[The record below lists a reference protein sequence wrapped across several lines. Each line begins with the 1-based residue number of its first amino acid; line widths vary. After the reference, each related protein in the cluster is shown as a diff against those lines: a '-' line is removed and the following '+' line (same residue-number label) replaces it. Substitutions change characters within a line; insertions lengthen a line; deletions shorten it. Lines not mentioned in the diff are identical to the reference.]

1 MLTFHESTLE
11 IERLIM
17 DDSFSN
23 HTAETLEFHLSMCE
37 WYYTHTFVHADPL
50 ACNKLIFLRQAV
62 SLYRALVPVVVVAP
76 APAPVRRRPNL
87 PRAPLREITNVRLVH
102 GIASRKNK
110 ERWDGDDVVATE
122 VRKRLR
128 ALSM

>member
-37 WYYTHTFVHADPL
+37 WYYTNTFVHVDPL

-62 SLYRALVPVVVVAP
+62 SLYRALVPVVVVVE
-76 APAPVRRRPNL
+76 PAPVRRRPNL
-87 PRAPLREITNVRLVH
+87 PRAPLRELTNVRLVH

-110 ERWDGDDVVATE
+110 DRREDVVVVE
-122 VRKRLR
+122 VRKRSR

>member
-1 MLTFHESTLE
+1 MLTFHESANE

-17 DDSFSN
+17 DNSFTN
-23 HTAETLEFHLSMCE
+23 HIAETLEFHLSMCE
-37 WYYTHTFVHADPL
+37 WYYTHTFVSADPI
-50 ACNKLIFLRQAV
+50 ACNKIVFLRHAV
-62 SLYRALVPVVVVAP
+62 VLYRSLVSVVPVAP
-76 APAPVRRRPNL
+76 APAAPRRRPNL
-87 PRAPLREITNVRLVH
+87 PRPPLRELTNVPLVG

-110 ERWDGDDVVATE
+110 VRNNDVVVVE